1 MKEDLQF
8 WTTLI
13 AVFGVF
19 VTLFITM
26 LKFNRNSVTKA
37 DLRDTKEELNNGI
50 EAFRLEVNK
59 KLEEI
64 DGRLAEAAADRRRIE
79 EEARTERKAI
89 EEEARADRQRIE
101 KEAAVDREK
110 IRQETSEGFT
120 EAAVDRRRFEEEAR
134 AERKAIEKEARTDR
148 QTIRAETSEGFAQA
162 SVERKAIEDDARAN
176 RQSIRDEARDER
188 NTIEG
193 EIIRQNQNYIEHLA
207 YHNIKRNNPD
217 SDDDDST

>member
-79 EEARTERKAI
+79 EEAR
-89 EEEARADRQRIE
+89 ADRQRIE

-120 EAAVDRRRFEEEAR
+120 EAAVDRRRIEEEAR

>member
-19 VTLFITM
+19 VTLLITM

-37 DLRDTKEELNNGI
+37 DLRDSKEELNNSI

-64 DGRLAEAAADRRRIE
+64 DERLVEAADDRRR
-79 EEARTERKAI
+79 I

-101 KEAAVDREK
+101 KEAAADREK
-110 IRQETSEGFT
+110 IRKETREGFA
-120 EAAVDRRRFEEEAR
+120 EAAVDRRRIEEEAR

-217 SDDDDST
+217 SDHDDST

>member
-19 VTLFITM
+19 VTLLITM

-37 DLRDTKEELNNGI
+37 DLRDSKEELNNSI

-64 DGRLAEAAADRRRIE
+64 DERLVEAAADRRR
-79 EEARTERKAI
+79 I

-101 KEAAVDREK
+101 KEAAADREK
-110 IRQETSEGFT
+110 IRKETREGFA
-120 EAAVDRRRFEEEAR
+120 EAAVDRRRIEEEAR

-217 SDDDDST
+217 SDHDDST

>member
-19 VTLFITM
+19 VTLLITM

-37 DLRDTKEELNNGI
+37 DLRDSKEELNNSI

-64 DGRLAEAAADRRRIE
+64 DERLVEAAADRRR
-79 EEARTERKAI
+79 I

-101 KEAAVDREK
+101 KEAAADREK
-110 IRQETSEGFT
+110 IRKETREGFA
-120 EAAVDRRRFEEEAR
+120 EAAVDLRRIEEEAR

-217 SDDDDST
+217 SDHDDST

>member
-19 VTLFITM
+19 VTLLITM

-37 DLRDTKEELNNGI
+37 DLRDSKEELNNSI

-64 DGRLAEAAADRRRIE
+64 DERLVEAAADRRR
-79 EEARTERKAI
+79 I

-110 IRQETSEGFT
+110 IRKETREGFA
-120 EAAVDRRRFEEEAR
+120 EAAVDRRRIEEEAR

-217 SDDDDST
+217 SDHDDST

>member
-19 VTLFITM
+19 VTLLITM

-37 DLRDTKEELNNGI
+37 DLRDSKEELNNSI

-64 DGRLAEAAADRRRIE
+64 DERLVEAAADRRR
-79 EEARTERKAI
+79 I

-101 KEAAVDREK
+101 KEAAADRGK
-110 IRQETSEGFT
+110 IRKETREGFA
-120 EAAVDRRRFEEEAR
+120 EAAVDRRRIEEEAR

-217 SDDDDST
+217 SDHDDST